1 MAVILEEAK
10 GLNKELIKWVKEVA
24 EITEPDEILICDG
37 SDEEFNY
44 LINILLKEG
53 SLIKLNEEKY
63 PGCYL
68 YRSAPFDV
76 ARTEEATYICI
87 KSKEE
92 AGPNNNWMEPNEAK
106 SKLFKLLKGCM
117 RGRKMFVVPYILG
130 PVSSKYSQVGVEI
143 TDSPYVVINL
153 RFLTRMG
160 KIALEKL
167 NETNNFVKGI
177 HSMGN
182 LDPKNKYIC
191 HFPEEMLIISINSNY
206 GGNSILSKK
215 CHSLRLASYQARK
228 EKWMAEH
235 MLVIGLENPEGE
247 IIYITAAFPS
257 ASGKTNLATLSPSG
271 KYSDWKVW
279 LISDDIAWMHVG
291 NDGRL
296 YAINPE
302 YGFFGVVVGIN
313 ERTTPN
319 LMKTI
324 SKNTIFT
331 NVALTKD
338 LTPWWEGLG
347 EYPEELLDWQGKP
360 WKKGKPAAH
369 PNSRFTTYLKQY
381 PYISPYFEDPNGVP
395 VSVILFGGRRSKTI
409 PLVFETFSWEHGVLA
424 GAMMRVETTA
434 AAEGEVGRLR
444 NDPMAMLPFCGYNI
458 GDYFAHWLE
467 MGERIK
473 HKPRIFYVNW
483 FRKNE
488 KGKFIWPGFNENIR
502 VLKWIWDRIKGKVSA
517 EKTPIGYIP
526 RKEDFD
532 FEGLNL
538 KDEDINELF
547 KIDKNEWIKEFMEA
561 KKFFEKFGNR
571 FPKKLWDIFYEI
583 LENLK

>member
-1 MAVILEEAK
+1 MAVMLEEVK
-10 GLNKELIKWVKEVA
+10 NLNEELVKWIKEVA
-24 EITEPDEILICDG
+24 EITKPDDILICDG
-37 SDEEFNY
+37 SDEEFEY
-44 LINILLKEG
+44 LVNLLIEEG
-53 SLIKLNEEKY
+53 SLIKLNEEKF
-63 PGCYL
+63 PNCFL
-68 YRSAPFDV
+68 YRSSSFDV
-76 ARTEEATYICI
+76 ARSEEATYVCT
-87 KSKEE
+87 KDREE
-92 AGPNNNWMEPNEAK
+92 AGPNNNWMDPYLAK
-106 SKLFKLLKGCM
+106 KKLFKLLEGCM
-117 RGRKMFVVPYILG
+117 KGRKMFVVPYVLG
-130 PVSSKYSQVGVEI
+130 PISSEYSQVGIEI

-167 NETNNFVKGI
+167 NKTKVFVKGI

-206 GGNSILSKK
+206 GGNSLLSKK
-215 CHSLRLASYQARK
+215 CHALRLASYKARN

-235 MLVIGLENPEGE
+235 MLVIGLENPDGK
-247 IIYITAAFPS
+247 IIYITGAFPS

-271 KYSDWKVW
+271 KYSNWKAW
-279 LISDDIAWMHVG
+279 LISDDIAWMYVG
-291 NDGRL
+291 RDGRL

-302 YGFFGVVVGIN
+302 YGFFGVIVGVN
-313 ERTTPN
+313 EKVTPN

-324 SKNTIFT
+324 KRNTIFT

-347 EYPEELLDWQGKP
+347 EYPQELLDWQGNP
-360 WKKGKPAAH
+360 WKPGKPAAH

-381 PYISPYFEDPNGVP
+381 PFISPYFEDPNGVP
-395 VSVILFGGRRSKTI
+395 VSVILFGGRRSKVI

-444 NDPMAMLPFCGYNI
+444 FDPMAMLPFCGYNL
-458 GDYFAHWLE
+458 GDYFNHWLE
-467 MGERIK
+467 MGKRIK

-483 FRKNE
+483 FRKNKE
-488 KGKFIWPGFNENIR
+488 GKFIWPGFNENIR
-502 VLKWIWDRIKGKVSA
+502 VLKWIWDRIEGKVGV

-526 RKEDFD
+526 RKEDID
-532 FEGLNL
+532 FEGLNI
-538 KDEDINELF
+538 KDEEIDELLRVDINEWL
-547 KIDKNEWIKEFMEA
+547 KEFEEA

-571 FPKKLWDIFYEI
+571 FPKELWDIFYEI
-583 LENLK
+583 MDNLK

>member
-1 MAVILEEAK
+1 
-10 GLNKELIKWVKEVA
+10 
-24 EITEPDEILICDG
+24 
-37 SDEEFNY
+37 
-44 LINILLKEG
+44 
-53 SLIKLNEEKY
+53 
-63 PGCYL
+63 
-68 YRSAPFDV
+68 
-76 ARTEEATYICI
+76 
-87 KSKEE
+87 
-92 AGPNNNWMEPNEAK
+92 
-106 SKLFKLLKGCM
+106 
-117 RGRKMFVVPYILG
+117 
-130 PVSSKYSQVGVEI
+130 
-143 TDSPYVVINL
+143 
-153 RFLTRMG
+153 
-160 KIALEKL
+160 
-167 NETNNFVKGI
+167 
-177 HSMGN
+177 
-182 LDPKNKYIC
+182 
-191 HFPEEMLIISINSNY
+191 
-206 GGNSILSKK
+206 
-215 CHSLRLASYQARK
+215 
-228 EKWMAEH
+228 
-235 MLVIGLENPEGE
+235 
-247 IIYITAAFPS
+247 
-257 ASGKTNLATLSPSG
+257 
-271 KYSDWKVW
+271 VW

-313 ERTTPN
+313 EKVTSN

-444 NDPMAMLPFCGYNI
+444 NDPMAMLPFCGYNM

-502 VLKWIWDRIKGKVSA
+502 VLKWIWDRIKGKVGA

-532 FEGLNL
+532 CEGLNL

-561 KKFFEKFGNR
+561 KKFFEKFGDR